1 MTQEEAL
8 KYMAQAGA
16 LEKGHFLMK
25 SGRHADLFLQCAHL
39 IEHADITGVLC
50 QALAERCQDCGCDLV
65 IAPALGGIIFGYEVS
80 RALGKRFIYCERKD
94 KVMTLRRGFRI
105 PEGSRVLIVEDTVT
119 TGGSV
124 REVMEIVRAAGAETV
139 QVAALVD
146 RTQGKVELGVPF
158 TALVQAQVHFYA
170 PGEGTCP
177 LCKAG
182 VPMSPP
188 RNPKN

>member
-8 KYMAQAGA
+8 ALMRQAGA
-16 LEKGHFLMK
+16 LEEGHFLMK

-39 IEHADITGVLC
+39 IEHADITERLC
-50 QALAERCQDCGCDLV
+50 RELAERGRDCGCDLV

-80 RALGKRFIYCERKD
+80 RALGKHFIYCERKD
-94 KVMTLRRGFRI
+94 AVMTLRRGFRI
-105 PEGSRVLIVEDTVT
+105 PEKSRVLIVEDTVT

-124 REVMEIVRAAGAETV
+124 REVMEIIRASGAETV

-146 RTQGKVELGVPF
+146 RTRGRVDFGVPF
-158 TALVQAQVHFYA
+158 TALVQAEVNLYPAEH
-170 PGEGTCP
+170 CP
-177 LCKAG
+177 LCAKG

-188 RNPKN
+188 RNS